1 MIRDRLRRW
10 VHEASTALEEEQDSS
25 QVQVYTAPWIVPGS
39 AAPIRDGAVA
49 FSRHGQVLA
58 CGPREDVVE
67 AFSWARRADLD
78 GILLPGLINAHAHL
92 ELSGA
97 REDIKDGIGLSRWL
111 RKLRD
116 LRTETEALDPH
127 SREAHIRGG
136 VRRSVDSG
144 TAAVG
149 EVSDTLRAVPAMAR
163 EGLYGAVFHEILGFS
178 ARRAAK
184 ALAAA
189 AVEKAGIVPWPEGIR
204 YLLAP
209 HSPYSTSGA
218 VIHELCTRALD
229 KGAVTTI
236 RLAEHEQEWDLIQ
249 TGKEAARTLV
259 EAVESCWDEF
269 RPHEG
274 DPLAY
279 MEDLGALNNRVML
292 VHMTTAT
299 RDMAARASRAGAPL
313 VLCPRTNRKVAGRVP
328 PLVSFLEEGCRVA
341 IGTGTSTAAP
351 DLSVLREAAE
361 LRAAYPEVPA
371 LSLVHA
377 ATAGGADALNL
388 PGLGSLEPGR
398 SPGLLHTSTGAT
410 TPNDPCGWLL
420 DAGTPDFNWLE
431 RAAPPQIQSA

>member
-184 ALAAA
+184 ALAASSRGPRA
-189 AVEKAGIVPWPEGIR
+189 SATSSHPTRLTPPPEPSSASCAPERSIRAPSLPSDWP
-204 YLLAP
+204 
-209 HSPYSTSGA
+209 STS
-218 VIHELCTRALD
+218 R
-229 KGAVTTI
+229 
-236 RLAEHEQEWDLIQ
+236 
-249 TGKEAARTLV
+249 
-259 EAVESCWDEF
+259 
-269 RPHEG
+269 
-274 DPLAY
+274 
-279 MEDLGALNNRVML
+279 N
-292 VHMTTAT
+292 
-299 RDMAARASRAGAPL
+299 
-313 VLCPRTNRKVAGRVP
+313 
-328 PLVSFLEEGCRVA
+328 
-341 IGTGTSTAAP
+341 GT
-351 DLSVLREAAE
+351 
-361 LRAAYPEVPA
+361 
-371 LSLVHA
+371 
-377 ATAGGADALNL
+377 
-388 PGLGSLEPGR
+388 
-398 SPGLLHTSTGAT
+398 
-410 TPNDPCGWLL
+410 
-420 DAGTPDFNWLE
+420 
-431 RAAPPQIQSA
+431 